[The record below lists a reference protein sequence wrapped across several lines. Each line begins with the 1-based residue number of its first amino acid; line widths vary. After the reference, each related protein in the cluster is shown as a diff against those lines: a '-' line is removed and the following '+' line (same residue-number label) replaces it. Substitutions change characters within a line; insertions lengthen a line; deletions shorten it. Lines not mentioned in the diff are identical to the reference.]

1 MGINHPTPHGLITKI
16 AFIFSLFISFFLIPQ
31 GHAHQFSDFDQS
43 TGITIL
49 NTSLEIEYRIWY
61 GTPLVPGLRLDLDRN
76 GQLTEEELYLFLE
89 KTDQSIQANLHVS
102 EDHETKKLIYQSGTI
117 SGSGQYPTMAISI
130 ALWYKIPIKHLE
142 KQTRE
147 LSVTDNN
154 FKKYGPDRKLYYINA
169 DSDAG
174 DIRTSQQE
182 YTRKIKYTP
191 GKGFG
196 IRPEPG
202 SRDISRPSNE
212 ERRLTAFLN
221 TNTLNPAMLVL
232 AFGTAFLLGA
242 GHALGPG
249 HGKAM
254 VAAYLV
260 GSRGKKKDAVTLGLI
275 VTFTHVIS
283 VIVLGIVILYLSN
296 SILPEQIYPWLSVS
310 SGILI
315 FMVGL
320 FLLVRQ
326 SMDAHHSHNH
336 GHGHSHPGPDT
347 KITQPSLGSLFS
359 LGIAGGIVPC
369 PSALVVLLV
378 SITLNKIAL
387 GLGIILVFS
396 LGLAAVLIGI
406 GLMVVSISGLSTGIN
421 RFAPIVRIM
430 PVISACL
437 ILFLGISITF
447 HALISTGLIYTN
459 FDPKF

>member
-1 MGINHPTPHGLITKI
+1 MEINHITPHGVITKI
-16 AFIFSLFISFFLIPQ
+16 IFLYILFISFFLIPQ
-31 GHAHQFSDFDQS
+31 GHAHQFSDFDQF

-61 GTPLVPGLRLDLDRN
+61 GTPLVPGLGLDLDRD

-102 EDHETKKLIYQSGTI
+102 ADYEIKKLVYQSGTI
-117 SGSGQYPTMAISI
+117 SGSGQYPVMAITI
-130 ALWYKIPIKHLE
+130 ALWYKVPIKHLE

-154 FKKYGPDRKLYYINA
+154 FKEYGPDRKLYYINA

-174 DIRTSQQE
+174 NIQASKQE
-182 YTRKIKYTP
+182 YTRKFKYTQ
-191 GKGFG
+191 GKEFG

-202 SRDISRPSNE
+202 SRDISRPSSE

-221 TNTLNPAMLVL
+221 TKTLNPAMLVL

-242 GHALGPG
+242 GHALSPG

-260 GSRGKKKDAVTLGLI
+260 GSRGKKKDAVALGLI

-283 VIVLGIVILYLSN
+283 VIVLGIIVLYLSN

-310 SGILI
+310 SGMLI

-320 FLLVRQ
+320 FLLIRQ
-326 SMDAHHSHNH
+326 SMGPHHSH

-347 KITQPSLGSLFS
+347 KITPPSLGSLFS

-369 PSALVVLLV
+369 PSAIVVLLV

-406 GLMVVSISGLSTGIN
+406 GIMVVSISSLSTGIN
-421 RFAPIVRIM
+421 RLAPIVRIM

-437 ILFLGISITF
+437 ILILGISITF

-459 FDPKF
+459 FL